1 MNYEIENTNS
11 LICSNIENENNFYV
25 FEIKIIT
32 SDNIN
37 IYRKI
42 SYNKEGLLLE
52 LKNNIKKIKITMC
65 RINNLNNIITLRK
78 RFTDIINNTIILYND
93 NLVITLI
100 NNEDDNI
107 NINYNII

>member
-1 MNYEIENTNS
+1 MNYQHENM
-11 LICSNIENENNFYV
+11 ICSNIENENNFYV

-52 LKNNIKKIKITMC
+52 LKNNIRKIKIT
-65 RINNLNNIITLRK
+65 RKIISK
-78 RFTDIINNTIILYND
+78 RC
-93 NLVITLI
+93 
-100 NNEDDNI
+100 
-107 NINYNII
+107 